1 MSPTA
6 RYVVL
11 GTFAVVISV
20 SAVAVGRHHRPFS
33 KAPATSHMAPHTRAI
48 MIDQHQA
55 IEQVPVVST
64 ST

>member
-1 MSPTA
+1 MSPTV

-11 GTFAVVISV
+11 GTFAALLSV
-20 SAVAVGRHHRPFS
+20 SAVAVGRHHRPFA
-33 KAPATSHMAPHTRAI
+33 KAPVTSHMAPHTRAI
-48 MIDQHQA
+48 VIDQHRA